1 MDAMIPPLP
10 HLMHKQVYADQQWYY
25 LALGTIKIFQHSSWN
40 TNYYIQT
47 ISWVVLQQYLFYEW
61 TGMSYLSS
69 SHINNMVSLKCS
81 ATFCNDQFDSWQYDR
96 SNTEAQLNIY
106 IIIYTYTRI
115 HLLSLFRSGEFLH
128 SSWLEHNVFRHICI

>member
-1 MDAMIPPLP
+1 M
-10 HLMHKQVYADQQWYY
+10 QWY
-25 LALGTIKIFQHSSWN
+25 LPCLISCTDKCMLTSSDIIWPWARSKYSS
-40 TNYYIQT
+40 TPREIQT
-47 ISWVVLQQYLFYEW
+47 TINWVVLQQYLFYEW
-61 TGMSYLSS
+61 SGMSYLNS

-106 IIIYTYTRI
+106 IIIYTYPRI